1 MMFAEISIFLV
12 GSIPITR
19 PSTIKLGIAHA
30 TVAGCTTAAGGA
42 AGAGAG
48 LSPADQSVDG
58 FVGIIGLS
66 KIRKLGILICIICW
80 I

>member
-1 MMFAEISIFLV
+1 MMFAEFPIFLV
-12 GSIPITR
+12 GSIPITP

-30 TVAGCTTAAGGA
+30 TVAGCTTAGGA

-58 FVGIIGLS
+58 CVSGIIGLS
-66 KIRKLGILICIICW
+66 KIRNFGILIFW